1 MVHNRREADGRRA
14 GVLRQLL
21 MAALILVLPPLH
33 AQQYGFTVFGPRDGL
48 AQSQVRCMAQDK
60 SGYLWFGTLGGASRF
75 DGLDFT
81 NFGLRNGLPDAQV
94 NAILAAKDG
103 TVWLGCGPFL
113 VHFDGRT
120 MHNVALP
127 AIKPESRILALAE
140 GSDGTLYAGTDGAGL
155 LQVQHG
161 KATPATGWP
170 VDTATSVRALLAL
183 PGGDLVAGLRNGL
196 LRHNAKGWST
206 MAVPF
211 TAPVSAL
218 AVAPDGAIWA
228 GTYGDGA
235 WRLGPDGTSTAYNEK
250 NGLLQN
256 NVRSLLIDR
265 RGRLWA
271 GTKFGAN
278 LLEEGRLRTFT
289 VHQGMPNDNVWSLF
303 QDDGGGIWIGTD
315 GAGVLRYAG
324 ASFVTYTVTEG
335 LCSDL
340 VMCLAGDRQGD
351 LWLGTYGNGV
361 CRMDGM
367 AQVNTLD
374 GLPNNTVWSALE
386 DTDGSLWFG
395 TSDGL
400 CHILNGVVVPLDS
413 AQQLRGQ
420 RVLALYRDPSGT
432 LWCGT
437 RDGVFLIHGDG
448 TVELRQAMNGS
459 PLRGVRNIRSG
470 AGGSIWL
477 ASDLGAVHIAPD
489 GTAKLFT
496 TKDGLSHNTVFCLE
510 FDAQG
515 RTWMGTSNGLTCY
528 DKGHFTRVDLG
539 EDFGSNYVG
548 LLVKDSGNSLW
559 AGTNNGLFQF
569 NPDSLLAN
577 PASARHITEE
587 DGLRGLECNLN
598 AGFLDGAGRLFFGT
612 NAGLVLHD
620 PAKPSL
626 RSDPPAPVTHIT
638 GISSFMVPIPGS
650 DSLGIGAGPTVPL
663 EVAYRK
669 NHLTFNYTAIAL
681 TNGRHVR
688 FQYRLDGFD
697 ADWLPAT
704 EARFASYSN
713 LPHGRYTFEVRAADR
728 RGRWGP
734 EARIAFNITPPFW
747 LRWWFFGLCALA
759 LAGMLAGIARFRA
772 LRRAR
777 AEKTRTL
784 ILRSRMLQLEQQALN
799 ANMNRHFIF
808 NALNSIQYSI
818 NRQDRAMA
826 NKYLTSFA
834 KLIRKNLDAS
844 ESDTTTLAEELAR
857 LELYLVL
864 EHMRFKDKFQYAI
877 TVSPGVDTQA
887 VKIPAMMLQPYVE
900 NSIWHGILP
909 LARPGRVEISVDRT
923 TLGRTRVRV
932 TDDGIGID
940 QSVGRKNGGE
950 NDHISRGIEITKG
963 RADVLRKLNLA
974 DIRIQGP
981 EQLGGAHGSQGT
993 QVIID
998 LPSGSPIANQAPD
1011 LHSAH

>member
-1 MVHNRREADGRRA
+1 VADVRCLSKR
-14 GVLRQLL
+14 VLRSGAAGLL
-21 MAALILVLPPLH
+21 ASVLFGIASPLV
-33 AQQYGFTVFGPRDGL
+33 AQQYGFTAFGPRDGL
-48 AQSQVRCMAQDK
+48 AQSQVRCIAQDK
-60 SGYLWFGTLGGASRF
+60 DGYLWFGTLGGASRF

-94 NAILAAKDG
+94 NAILAASDG
-103 TVWLGCGPFL
+103 TVWLACGPYL
-113 VHFDGRT
+113 VHFDGHA
-120 MHNVALP
+120 MHNLP
-127 AIKPESRILALAE
+127 LPSAKPESRILALAE
-140 GSDGTLYAGTDGAGL
+140 GANGTVYAGTDGAGL
-155 LQVQHG
+155 LEVRNGRASAAQ
-161 KATPATGWP
+161 GWP
-170 VDTATSVRALLAL
+170 LDTAPSVRALLVL
-183 PGGDLVAGLRNGL
+183 PNGELLAGLRNGL
-196 LRHNAKGWST
+196 LRSHNARSWT
-206 MAVPF
+206 AVPLPF
-211 TAPVSAL
+211 SASISAL
-218 AVAPDGAIWA
+218 AAATNGAVWA
-228 GTYGDGA
+228 GTYGEGVWLLDKTNPPSV
-235 WRLGPDGTSTAYNEK
+235 LNEA

-256 NVRSLLIDR
+256 NVRSLLTDR
-265 RGRLWA
+265 RGRLWV
-271 GTKFGAN
+271 GTKFGTD
-278 LLEEGRLRTFT
+278 LLENGRLRAFT
-289 VHQGMPNDNVWSLF
+289 VHQGMPNDNVWCMF
-303 QDDGGGIWIGTD
+303 QDDGGSIWIGTD

-340 VMCLAGDRQGD
+340 VMCVVGDPHGD

-374 GLPNNTVWSALE
+374 GLPNNTVWCGTADS
-386 DTDGSLWFG
+386 DGSLWFG

-400 CHILNGVVVPLDS
+400 CKMVNGVVVPLDS
-413 AQQLRGQ
+413 AHRLRGQ
-420 RVLALYRDPSGT
+420 RVLALFSDPAGT

-437 RDGVFLIHGDG
+437 RDGVALFHPDG
-448 TVELRQAMNGS
+448 TIEFKQELFGAA
-459 PLRGVRNIRSG
+459 LRGVRNIRS
-470 AGGSIWL
+470 APDGSIWL
-477 ASDLGAVHIAPD
+477 ATDMGAVYVKDAHAQ
-489 GTAKLFT
+489 LLT
-496 TKDGLSHNTVFCLE
+496 TKDDLSHNTVFCLE
-510 FDAQG
+510 ADTKG
-515 RTWMGTSNGLTCY
+515 RMWMGTSNGLTCY
-528 DKGHFTRVDLG
+528 EKGRFTSIDLG
-539 EDFGSNYVG
+539 EDFGSNYVS
-548 LLVKDSGNSLW
+548 LLVRDKEDNLW

-569 NPDSLLAN
+569 NPDSLLAS
-577 PASARHITEE
+577 PSAARHITEE
-587 DGLRGLECNLN
+587 DGLKGLECNLN
-598 AGFLDGAGRLFFGT
+598 AGYMDRSGRLFFGT

-620 PAKPSL
+620 PNRPSL
-626 RSDPPAPVTHIT
+626 RSDPPPPITHIT

-650 DSLGIGAGPTVPL
+650 DSLGIGTGPSIPL

-681 TNGRHVR
+681 TNGRHVH
-688 FQYRLDGFD
+688 FQYRLEGFD

-713 LPHGRYTFEVRAADR
+713 LPHGQYIFEVRAADR

-734 EARIAFNITPPFW
+734 AAQVSFNITPPFW
-747 LRWWFFGLCALA
+747 LRWWFFALCGLVI
-759 LAGMLAGIARFRA
+759 AGAVAGIARFRA

-777 AEKTRTL
+777 TEKTRTL

-844 ESDTTTLAEELAR
+844 ESDTTSLAEELTR

-877 TVSPGVDTQA
+877 TVSPAVDANA

-909 LARPGRVEISVDRT
+909 LARPGRVEIRVERT
-923 TLGRTRVRV
+923 DEGRTRVRV

-940 QSVGRKNGGE
+940 QSVGRKNGEG
-950 NDHISRGIEITKG
+950 DHISRGIEITKG
-963 RADVLRKLNLA
+963 RADILRKLNLA

-981 EQLGGAHGSQGT
+981 EQLGSGHGSQGT

-998 LPSGSPIANQAPD
+998 LPSGLPAP
-1011 LHSAH
+1011 